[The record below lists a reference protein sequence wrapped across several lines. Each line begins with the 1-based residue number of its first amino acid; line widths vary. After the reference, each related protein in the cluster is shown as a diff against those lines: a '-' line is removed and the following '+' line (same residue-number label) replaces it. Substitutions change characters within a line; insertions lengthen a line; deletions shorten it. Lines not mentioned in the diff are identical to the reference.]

1 MDKYAK
7 LIDGKITYAP
17 KVLRVD
23 GKTFINPNGK
33 TLEQYGY
40 LPIAEDIMPMAEEGY
55 EVHAVGY
62 EVKDGAIVRTWK
74 QEPIPQKT
82 DEEISQMR
90 QQAYE
95 AECDQLLIA
104 SLGYEAEGDT
114 EKAESARKAYLKAKA
129 EVRARLPYAEG
140 DQ

>member
-1 MDKYAK
+1 MKYGK
-7 LIDGKITYAP
+7 LIDGVLTRAP

-62 EVKDGAIVRTWK
+62 EVKDGQIVHVWE
-74 QEPIPQKT
+74 QSPIPPKT
-82 DEEISQMR
+82 RAEVEAMRQEAYRVRVDPITAEISRLRDMGGTDSEI
-90 QQAYE
+90 AE
-95 AECDQLLIA
+95 AMERRAQEVARI
-104 SLGYEAEGDT
+104 
-114 EKAESARKAYLKAKA
+114 KAEM
-129 EVRARLPYAEG
+129 PYPL
-140 DQ
+140 